1 MKLNIMG
8 CRAFCER
15 KGIKNYAELSKV
27 LELSVEVIS
36 LLEQG
41 NEIGYDAV
49 KDIYNK
55 LGEKAV
61 LQIIDFG
68 EETLKGFKSKY
79 VEVGNKL
86 Y

>member
-8 CRAFCER
+8 CRTYCER
-15 KGIKNYAELSKV
+15 KGIKNYAELSEV
-27 LELSVEVIS
+27 LGLSVEVIMW
-36 LLEQG
+36 LEQG

-55 LGEKAV
+55 LGEKTV
-61 LQIIDFG
+61 VQIIDFG
-68 EETLKGFKSKY
+68 EETLNGFKSKY
-79 VEVGNKL
+79 ILIGDTL

>member
-68 EETLKGFKSKY
+68 EETLNGFKSKY
-79 VEVGNKL
+79 V
-86 Y
+86 

>member
-8 CRAFCER
+8 CRAYCER

-68 EETLKGFKSKY
+68 EETLNGFKSKY

>member
-1 MKLNIMG
+1 MKLNILG
-8 CRAFCER
+8 CRSYCER
-15 KGIKNYAELSKV
+15 KGIRNYKELSEV
-27 LELSVEVIS
+27 LDLSVEVIR

-55 LGEKAV
+55 LGERTV

-68 EETLKGFKSKY
+68 EETLNGFKSKY
-79 VEVGNKL
+79 VFIGGKL

>member
-1 MKLNIMG
+1 MKLNIIG
-8 CRAFCER
+8 CRAYCER
-15 KGIKNYAELSKV
+15 KSIKNYEELSEV
-27 LELSVEVIS
+27 LGLSVEVIM

-49 KDIYNK
+49 RDIYNK
-55 LGEKAV
+55 LGENAV

-68 EETLKGFKSKY
+68 EETLNGFKSKY
-79 VEVGNKL
+79 ILVGDTL

>member
-1 MKLNIMG
+1 MKLNILG
-8 CRAFCER
+8 CRAYCER
-15 KGIKNYAELSKV
+15 KGIKDYKELSKV
-27 LELSVEVIS
+27 LELSVEVLM

-55 LGEKAV
+55 LGEKTV

-68 EETLKGFKSKY
+68 EETLNGFKGYSFIRGK
-79 VEVGNKL
+79 
-86 Y
+86 

>member
-1 MKLNIMG
+1 MKLNILG
-8 CRAFCER
+8 CRFYCER
-15 KGIKNYAELSKV
+15 KGIKDYKELSEV
-27 LELSVEVIS
+27 LELSVEVIW

-41 NEIGYDAV
+41 NEIGYEAV

-55 LGEKAV
+55 LGERTV

-68 EETLKGFKSKY
+68 EETLNGFKNKY
-79 VEVGNKL
+79 VCIGGKL

>member
-8 CRAFCER
+8 CRAYCER
-15 KGIKNYAELSKV
+15 KEIKNYAELSKV
-27 LELSVEVIS
+27 LELSVEAIS

-41 NEIGYDAV
+41 NEICYDAV

-68 EETLKGFKSKY
+68 EETLNAFKSKY
-79 VEVGNKL
+79 VAVGNKL

>member
-1 MKLNIMG
+1 MKLNIKG
-8 CRAFCER
+8 CRSYCE
-15 KGIKNYAELSKV
+15 KHGIKNYVELADL
-27 LELSVEVIS
+27 LELSVIVIR

-41 NEIGYDAV
+41 IQIGYEVV

-61 LQIIDFG
+61 LQIISFE
-68 EETLKGFKSKY
+68 EETLNGFKSKY
-79 VEVGNKL
+79 IKVGKRL

>member
-1 MKLNIMG
+1 MKLNILG
-8 CRAFCER
+8 CRVYCEHNGIR
-15 KGIKNYAELSKV
+15 NYKGLSKIFV
-27 LELSVEVIS
+27 LSVTALKI
-36 LLEQG
+36 LEQG

-55 LGEKAV
+55 LGEKVV

-68 EETLKGFKSKY
+68 EETLNGFKSKY
-79 VEVGNKL
+79 ILVGNKL